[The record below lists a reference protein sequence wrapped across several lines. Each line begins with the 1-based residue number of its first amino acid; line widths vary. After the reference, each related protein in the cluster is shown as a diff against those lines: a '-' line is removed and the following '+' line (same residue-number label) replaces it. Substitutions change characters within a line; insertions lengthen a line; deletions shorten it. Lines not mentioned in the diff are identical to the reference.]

1 MKKNIKVFVKVKND
15 IGAKEHDLLNE
26 EQMAVKETGNQL
38 VYDKKYYEY
47 SQVFDTDY
55 TQQQVYTQTCKDLVE
70 LSFQGYNATM
80 FVFGPSGSGKTYT
93 MLGPD
98 KSIEKFSRNEPIL
111 DGKFSLL
118 KTEIDEERGIIPRVI
133 FQVFEKIQKANQED
147 PSIHYKIS
155 GQYFEIYMEKIYDL
169 INYTSDGHGIND
181 VTRNKNGHMEVPVTK
196 KVIESPSDCFKIL
209 KIGQKHKKE
218 ACTFINDRSSRSHT
232 VFTLEIVSR
241 TEKGRIK
248 RSKLNL
254 IDLAG
259 SERYENLGDSD
270 TLHKESNE
278 INKSLLYLGT
288 VIEKLSRR
296 ETHIPYRNSLLTK
309 YLTDTLG
316 KLTFSKFILKNK
328 VKFF

>member
-1 MKKNIKVFVKVKND
+1 MKNIKVFVKVKND
-15 IGAKEHDLLNE
+15 LDAKKHELLEE
-26 EQMAVKETGNQL
+26 EQMIVKETGNQL
-38 VYDKKYYEY
+38 VFDKKYYEF
-47 SQVFDTDY
+47 SQVFGEDY
-55 TQQQVYTQTCKDLVE
+55 TQKQVYDQTCKDPVE
-70 LSFQGYNATM
+70 LSFQGYNVTM

-98 KSIEKFSRNEPIL
+98 EWIETFAKNEPSN
-111 DGKFSLL
+111 DDKSFLL
-118 KTEIDEERGIIPRVI
+118 KSEMSEEMGIIPRVI
-133 FQVFEKIQKANQED
+133 HQVFDKIYQAKQED
-147 PSIHYKIS
+147 PGVTYKLS

-169 INYTSDGHGIND
+169 INYTSDGHSIND

-196 KVIESPSDCFKIL
+196 KLIELPSDCYKML

-218 ACTFINDRSSRSHT
+218 ASTFVNDRSSRSHT

-241 TEKGRIK
+241 TQSGRVK

-259 SERYENLGDSD
+259 SERYKNLGESE

-288 VIEKLSRR
+288 VIEKLSRK
-296 ETHIPYRNSLLTK
+296 ESHIPFRNSLLTK

-316 KLTFSKFILKNK
+316 KPNPSTS
-328 VKFF
+328 